1 MQVELEIVVTDF
13 WLWDDDVPLCARS
26 GSQSPLLLLLSGHG
40 GSLLLNTHVILVK
53 SSLLLLISS
62 HSLPVEYISL

>member
-1 MQVELEIVVTDF
+1 MHFELEIVVTDF
-13 WLWDDDVPLCARS
+13 WLWDDDVPLCAHS